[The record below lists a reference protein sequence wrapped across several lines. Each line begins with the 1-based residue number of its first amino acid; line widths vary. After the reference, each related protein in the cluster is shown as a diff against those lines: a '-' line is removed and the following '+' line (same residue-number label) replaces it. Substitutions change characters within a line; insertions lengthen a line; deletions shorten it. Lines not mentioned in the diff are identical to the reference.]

1 MKSVRYALLPC
12 FILACEAAAQE
23 APALDAVTV
32 TATRV
37 EEAVH
42 DVPVSVDVVP
52 GAVVQEMQPRV
63 NLSESLGR
71 VPGLVMQNRG
81 NYAQDLQVSSRG
93 FGARATFGT
102 RGVRL
107 IQDGIP
113 LTMPDGQGQT
123 ALFDLDSARRVEV
136 LRGPFAALYGNS
148 SGGVISVFTDDG
160 PAEPTLEAHGWAG
173 SFGSWRAGARA
184 AGGFGEGGRARFD
197 ASRFMTDGYRD
208 HSAATRDQAN
218 ARLRYAPDADSTLT
232 VIANGL
238 DQPDTQDPLGLT
250 AAQVSADPRQAGTG
264 AVLFNTRKSVWH
276 AQGGAAYERRLGSA
290 DTLRVSGYGGNR
302 QVTQYL
308 AFTGA
313 ALTSSGGVVDLD
325 RDFGGGSVQWVRSGD
340 TYSFTLGLDYD
351 AMQERRRGYVNDFG
365 VAGALRRDENDT
377 VRSADQYFIG
387 EWRFARGWKLAG
399 GLRHS
404 SVRFASQD
412 QFITP
417 QNPDDSGAV
426 NFARTSPVAGLI
438 YELTPATNLYGA
450 AGRGFETPT
459 LAELAYRPD
468 GRPGLN
474 FGLQPA
480 ISTNYEVGAKMLVG
494 DAGRATLAL
503 FRSDVSDEI
512 VAGPQIQPGRNT
524 FVNAANTRRSGVEVS
539 AQTPFGAGFGGLLA
553 YTYLNAEFLD
563 VTTPTGTN
571 LSGNQLP
578 GVPRQQ
584 VYGEIE
590 WRHQPWGFATVL
602 EARYVGQVYADDTN
616 AAAAGSYA
624 LFNWRAGWQKRMD
637 DWRLQAF
644 VRVDNL
650 FSREYVG
657 SVIVNA
663 ANGAFYEPSP
673 TRQWLAGV
681 SLAYAFR

>member
-1 MKSVRYALLPC
+1 MTPARLALLSC
-12 FILACEAAAQE
+12 VVLACDALAQE
-23 APALDAVTV
+23 TPALDAVTV

-37 EEAVH
+37 EEEVH

-52 GAVVQEMQPRV
+52 GSTVQEMQPRV

-160 PAEPTLEAHGWAG
+160 PVDPTFEANAWAG
-173 SFGSWRAGARA
+173 SFGSWRAGMR
-184 AGGFGEGGRARFD
+184 AGGAIGDDWRTRFD

-218 ARLRYAPDADSTLT
+218 ARLRYSPDADSSL
-232 VIANGL
+232 VIIANGL

-250 AAQVSADPRQAGTG
+250 AAQLAANRRQAGTG
-264 AVLFNTRKSVWH
+264 AILFDTRKSVRH
-276 AQGGAAYERRLGSA
+276 AQGGAAYERRLGDQ

-325 RDFGGGSVQWVRSGD
+325 RDFGGGSVQWVRNGEA
-340 TYSFTLGLDYD
+340 YSFTLGFDYD
-351 AMQERRRGYVNDFG
+351 ALQERRRGFVNDFG
-365 VAGALRRDENDT
+365 TAGALRRNEDDT

-387 EWRFARGWKLAG
+387 EWRFAKGWKLAG

-412 QFITP
+412 LFITP

-426 NFARTSPVAGLI
+426 DYARTSPVAGLM
-438 YELTPATNLYGA
+438 YELTPATNVYGA

-468 GRPGLN
+468 GGPGLN

-480 ISTNYEVGAKMLVG
+480 ISTNYEVGVKTLIG
-494 DAGRATLAL
+494 NAGRANVAV
-503 FRSDVSDEI
+503 FRSDVTDEI

-524 FVNAANTRRSGVEVS
+524 FVNASNTRRSGIEVGG
-539 AQTPFGAGFGGLLA
+539 QMPFGAGFSGVLA
-553 YTYLNAEFLD
+553 YTYLNAEF
-563 VTTPTGTN
+563 VGVTN
-571 LSGNQLP
+571 LVGTSLGGNQLP

-584 VYGEIE
+584 VYGEVA
-590 WRHQPWGFATVL
+590 WRHEPSGFATML
-602 EARYVGQVYADDTN
+602 EGRYVSQVYVDDVN
-616 AAAAGSYA
+616 SAAAGSYA
-624 LFNWRAGWQKRMD
+624 LFNWRAGWQKQVD
-637 DWRLQAF
+637 AWRLGAF

-673 TRQWLAGV
+673 TRAWLAGV
-681 SLAYAFR
+681 SIAYAFR